1 MALARV
7 TMLGAMSS
15 TTTESVL
22 AAVRARDFR
31 RSTFSEGQRPALRA
45 IAEALVTAETP
56 IPEARMRAFVDDF
69 DDYISRSSK
78 TLRFGFVMLLT
89 VVRVLPLFL
98 IGRWSLFEGLDAD
111 DRVHMLEKMESHRI
125 TLIALIF
132 VAFKTPMMIVWF
144 EDPALLA
151 EIGYPG
157 EERSRYK
164 RLLPVIKTE
173 AA

>member
-1 MALARV
+1 
-7 TMLGAMSS
+7 MSS
-15 TTTESVL
+15 THESVL

-31 RSTFSEGQRPALRA
+31 RTTFQKQHRPTLRA
-45 IAEALVTAETP
+45 VAEAIVTAETP
-56 IPEARMRAFVDDF
+56 IPEARMSEFLDDF

-78 TLRFGFVMLLT
+78 TLRFGFLLLLQL
-89 VVRVLPLFL
+89 VRVLPPFMLARFA
-98 IGRWSLFEGLDAD
+98 LFEDLSMD
-111 DRVHMLEKMESHRI
+111 DRVRMLERMESHRI
-125 TLIALIF
+125 TLLALVF

-144 EDPALLA
+144 EDPLLLA

-164 RLLPVIKTE
+164 RLLPVIKPE

>member
-1 MALARV
+1 
-7 TMLGAMSS
+7 MSS
-15 TTTESVL
+15 THESVL

-31 RSTFSEGQRPALRA
+31 RRTFSERHRPALRA
-45 IAEALVTAETP
+45 LAETLVTAEAP
-56 IPEARMRAFVDDF
+56 VPEARMHALLDDF

-89 VVRVLPLFL
+89 LVRVLPPFL
-98 IGRWSLFEGLDAD
+98 VGRFALFEDLSTD
-111 DRVHMLEKMESHRI
+111 DRTRMLERMESHRL
-125 TLIALIF
+125 TLLALVF

-164 RLLPVIKTE
+164 RLPVFKPE